1 LCEVFD
7 EVYKYRKPWNIEKFL
22 NLTPE
27 NGIHTKSRV
36 QKQSWQTK
44 HFTNSKFLSRNVF
57 KNRHTLKALS
67 KFINIHK
74 LPLIFIKWGFNK
86 VSCFIEFWDLRLHT
100 WTGIS
105 WTAIWKVCGPK
116 FSQIIVS
123 KVFQID
129 TLNAH
134 RQYRNWK
141 FCKNVKVYKLL
152 LVIKCFKKQKLI
164 KNLKGEI
171 DILTFP
177 IIDIFKFRRLLNFFS
192 R

>member
-1 LCEVFD
+1 MCEVFD
-7 EVYKYRKPWNIEKFL
+7 EVYKYRKPWNIEKIL

-44 HFTNSKFLSRNVF
+44 HFTNSKLLSRNVF

-86 VSCFIEFWDLRLHT
+86 VSWVLRLHT

-105 WTAIWKVCGPK
+105 WTAIWMVCAPK
-116 FSQIIVS
+116 FSQIIIS
-123 KVFQID
+123 KLFQID
-129 TLNAH
+129 ALKAPW
-134 RQYRNWK
+134 QYRNWN
-141 FCKNVKVYKLL
+141 FRKNVK
-152 LVIKCFKKQKLI
+152 
-164 KNLKGEI
+164 NH
-171 DILTFP
+171 
-177 IIDIFKFRRLLNFFS
+177 
-192 R
+192 

>member
-1 LCEVFD
+1 MCEVFD

-86 VSCFIEFWDLRLHT
+86 VSCFIEFWDCTREREFRERPFERYAVRNFPKLSYRKCFRL
-100 WTGIS
+100 ILS
-105 WTAIWKVCGPK
+105 ML
-116 FSQIIVS
+116 
-123 KVFQID
+123 ID
-129 TLNAH
+129 NIGTENFVKT
-134 RQYRNWK
+134 WK
-141 FCKNVKVYKLL
+141 FINCYL
-152 LVIKCFKKQKLI
+152 
-164 KNLKGEI
+164 
-171 DILTFP
+171 
-177 IIDIFKFRRLLNFFS
+177 
-192 R
+192 